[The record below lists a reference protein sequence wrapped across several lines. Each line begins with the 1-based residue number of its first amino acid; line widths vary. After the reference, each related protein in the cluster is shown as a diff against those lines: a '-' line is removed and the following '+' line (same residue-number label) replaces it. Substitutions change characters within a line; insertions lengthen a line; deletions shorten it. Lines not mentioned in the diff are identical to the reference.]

1 MQSAPV
7 ILCPFCGRETPL
19 DYVHGHAQCIHCKNN
34 HTPCCDGAT
43 CDNYFEDGR
52 TDPFSEG
59 GVEPERN

>member
-43 CDNYFEDGR
+43 CDDYLEDGGANNISK
-52 TDPFSEG
+52 SE
-59 GVEPERN
+59 VEPEKK